1 VSGAKPRLA
10 VIGGGMAGISLAARA
25 AEDFDV
31 TVLEAESQ
39 PAYHSSGRSAAVAI
53 ECYEN
58 EVVRALTVPGM
69 AYHRDHGAKPIGCVT
84 IADEDHLQDLE
95 AFEATWSPLSDS
107 LVELPVGEMLER
119 VPILRPEKVTR
130 VLIETQALSL
140 DAHALLESFRKQL
153 MAGGGSLVG
162 NARVDRIERR
172 DGAWQIGWGKETLEA
187 DVLVNAAGAWGDQ
200 LAELAGVRPLGLQ
213 PLRRTAFLLDL
224 GMDVSQWPLVHRAE
238 GGLYFKPEAGALMVS
253 LADTTPSPPCD
264 AQPEEYD
271 LALAADRFQQLT
283 TVEVRRMNHTW
294 AGLRTFL
301 PDGIPAVGFDAE
313 AADFFWLVGQGGFG
327 IQTAPHLSEVA
338 AGLLSGR
345 QHPLAERISPRRF
358 GRSAGPG

>member
-1 VSGAKPRLA
+1 VSGTKPRLA

-25 AEDFDV
+25 AEDFEV

-69 AYHRDHGAKPIGCVT
+69 DYHRAHGAKPIGCLTV
-84 IADEDHLQDLE
+84 ADEEHLEELA
-95 AFEATWSPLSDS
+95 AFEATWSPVSAS
-107 LVELPVGEMLER
+107 LVEIPVAEAFER
-119 VPILRPEKVTR
+119 VPVLRPER
-130 VLIETQALSL
+130 VARALIETEALSL
-140 DAHALLESFRKQL
+140 DAHALLESFRRML
-153 MAGGGSLVG
+153 LAGGGRIVG
-162 NARVDRIERR
+162 NARVERIERAAGVWR
-172 DGAWQIGWGKETLEA
+172 LGWSGGQLEA

-200 LAELAGVRPLGLQ
+200 VAQLAGVRPLGLQ
-213 PLRRTAFLLDL
+213 PLRRTAFLVDP
-224 GMDVSQWPLVHRAE
+224 GMDVTGWPLVHRAE
-238 GGLYFKPEAGALMVS
+238 GGLYFKPEAGVLMVS

-271 LALAADRFQQLT
+271 LALAADRLQQLT

-301 PDGIPAVGFDAE
+301 PDEKPAAGYAPDAE
-313 AADFFWLVGQGGFG
+313 GFFWLVGQGGFG

-338 AGLLSGR
+338 ATLLKGQDHS
-345 QHPLAERISPRRF
+345 LAERIRPD
-358 GRSAGPG
+358 RSF